1 MKKIFMTGLIVILS
15 ATLCIKSYAK
25 SAQELDQI
33 LVIVNDDVITQSELN
48 QALSMMK
55 MQIAQAQMPVPPE
68 AILQKQTLDQLINK
82 KLQLQIAKQA
92 GVHITDNDLDKA
104 IERIAAQNNV
114 SIDALY
120 QRINQEGMK
129 TADYRN
135 EIRDQMTLQKL
146 QQQEVVNRITITPQ
160 EVDTFMHSKIWQ
172 SNGTKEYRLEDILI
186 PLSDTPS
193 PAEITEAKKRA
204 MALITK
210 LHQGQNFREVAQAES
225 SEKHALEGG
234 DLGWRKLPEIP
245 SAFAEQ
251 VTRMQVKEIAGPIQT
266 SNGFH
271 IIRLTD
277 ARAATDAQA
286 TPNRKQVEELLMQR
300 KFEEAMQNWVS
311 KLRGQAF
318 ISKIA

>member
-1 MKKIFMTGLIVILS
+1 M
-15 ATLCIKSYAK
+15 
-25 SAQELDQI
+25 
-33 LVIVNDDVITQSELN
+33 
-48 QALSMMK
+48 
-55 MQIAQAQMPVPPE
+55 
-68 AILQKQTLDQLINK
+68 
-82 KLQLQIAKQA
+82 
-92 GVHITDNDLDKA
+92 
-104 IERIAAQNNV
+104 
-114 SIDALY
+114 
-120 QRINQEGMK
+120 
-129 TADYRN
+129 
-135 EIRDQMTLQKL
+135 
-146 QQQEVVNRITITPQ
+146 
-160 EVDTFMHSKIWQ
+160 
-172 SNGTKEYRLEDILI
+172 
-186 PLSDTPS
+186 
-193 PAEITEAKKRA
+193 
-204 MALITK
+204 
-210 LHQGQNFREVAQAES
+210 AQAES